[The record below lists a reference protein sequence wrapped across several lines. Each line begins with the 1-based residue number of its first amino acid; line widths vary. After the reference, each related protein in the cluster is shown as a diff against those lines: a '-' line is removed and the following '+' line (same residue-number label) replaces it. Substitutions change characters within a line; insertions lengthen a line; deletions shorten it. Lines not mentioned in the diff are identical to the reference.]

1 MSKLFHNK
9 NSDSN
14 ASLFESWDF
23 TTTNYILFGIGL
35 ALIIVGYFVMA
46 AGEVNSFQSLTI
58 APIMLFIG
66 YIIVIPAGLIYREKS
81 PEVEENLGS

>member
-58 APIMLFIG
+58 APIMLFTG

>member
-23 TTTNYILFGIGL
+23 TTINYILFGIGL
-35 ALIIVGYFVMA
+35 ALIIVGYLVMA
-46 AGEVNSFQSLTI
+46 AGEVNSFQSLTL
-58 APIMLFIG
+58 APIMLFIA

-81 PEVEENLGS
+81 SDVEENLGS